1 MVGFAEIGSRSDAGT
16 GDSPKSTDDSLTDFL
31 RIPRARSKKGFMHAK
46 TPFEVAEAGSCADAT
61 RGGLPKPTDDS
72 LTGFLQASPDR
83 SKLGWCTRSSFR
95 ASPPHRGG
103 TGPKGGGSVG
113 GRE

>member
-46 TPFEVAEAGSCADAT
+46 RRIPRARAEMGLVHVAQ
-61 RGGLPKPTDDS
+61 L
-72 LTGFLQASPDR
+72 
-83 SKLGWCTRSSFR
+83 
-95 ASPPHRGG
+95 
-103 TGPKGGGSVG
+103 
-113 GRE
+113 

>member
-1 MVGFAEIGSRSDAGT
+1 MVGFAKIGLRSDAGT

-31 RIPRARSKKGFMHAK
+31 RIPRARSKQGSVHAERR
-46 TPFEVAEAGSCADAT
+46 FVVAEMGLRSDAA

-83 SKLGWCTRSSFR
+83 LKLGWCTRSGGKQFFVSRVSCNR
-95 ASPPHRGG
+95 AFPVPCL
-103 TGPKGGGSVG
+103 
-113 GRE
+113 

>member
-16 GDSPKSTDDSLTDFL
+16 GDSPKSTDDSLT
-31 RIPRARSKKGFMHAK
+31 
-46 TPFEVAEAGSCADAT
+46 
-61 RGGLPKPTDDS
+61 
-72 LTGFLQASPDR
+72 GFLQASPDR
-83 SKLGWCTRSSFR
+83 LKLGWCTRSSFR

>member
-31 RIPRARSKKGFMHAK
+31 RIPRARSKQGSVHAERR
-46 TPFEVAEAGSCADAT
+46 FVVAEMGSWSDAA

-83 SKLGWCTRSSFR
+83 SKHGLVC
-95 ASPPHRGG
+95 A
-103 TGPKGGGSVG
+103 K
-113 GRE
+113 

>member
-83 SKLGWCTRSSFR
+83 SK
-95 ASPPHRGG
+95 RGSAHA
-103 TGPKGGGSVG
+103 KQL
-113 GRE
+113 